1 MNLEGTHEQQ
11 HTSAPDVKR
20 LPILISLIIG
30 AFFSILN
37 ETLLNVAF
45 QRLSEELAVPYTTI
59 TWLSTGYM
67 LIVGILIPI
76 SALLVQ
82 WFTTR
87 QMFIGALI
95 LFTLGTL
102 ISGIAPGFPML
113 LAGRLIQ
120 AVGAGLM
127 LPVMMNTIL
136 LLYPPANRGAAMGSI
151 GLVIMFAPAIGPTIG
166 GLILDELSWRWM
178 FFLVLP
184 FMIFSILFAF
194 VYLKNVSI
202 ITKPRVDMIAVILST
217 IGFGGVV
224 YGFGS
229 AGNPETG
236 GWTAPEVMISLAVGG
251 VALLLFIITQLLSKQ
266 PILDF
271 RVFRYPMF
279 SVAVVLIII
288 VMMTMF
294 STLLLLPIYMQ
305 GALLLSAFVSGLV
318 LLPGGVLNGL
328 FSPLAG
334 KLFDRYGPRALIL
347 PGCLMLVIVMYC
359 FTQITLTTSTAII
372 ILLHSVMMI
381 AISLIM
387 MPVQTNAMNGL
398 TPAHY
403 PHGTAL
409 LNTLQQVAGA
419 IGVAFFMSIL
429 ASRQAEYYLST
440 ANPSDAEAINAGI
453 HASFTVGLIF
463 ALVALV
469 LSLIVRR
476 TSAPSRQLSHTSSEP
491 ELAATNEIV

>member
-1 MNLEGTHEQQ
+1 MISGEIVSVQGGDTA
-11 HTSAPDVKR
+11 SVKR
-20 LPILISLIIG
+20 LPILISLVIG

-45 QRLSEELAVPYTTI
+45 QTLSIELGVPYTTI

-67 LIVGILIPI
+67 LIVGILVPI

-87 QMFIGALI
+87 QMFIGALV
-95 LFTLGTL
+95 LFMLGTL
-102 ISGIAPGFPML
+102 VSGLAPDFAVL
-113 LAGRLIQ
+113 LIGRLIQ
-120 AVGAGLM
+120 AFGAGLM

-136 LLYPPANRGAAMGSI
+136 LLYPVESRGAAMGSI
-151 GLVIMFAPAIGPTIG
+151 GLVIMFAPAVGPTLG
-166 GLILDELSWRWM
+166 GLILDAFSWRWL
-178 FFLVLP
+178 FYLVLP
-184 FMIFSILFAF
+184 FMVFSILFAF
-194 VYLKNVSI
+194 IFLKNVSTL
-202 ITKPRVDMIAVILST
+202 TKPKVDLIAIILSSL
-217 IGFGGVV
+217 GFGGIV
-224 YGFGS
+224 YGFSSVG
-229 AGNPETG
+229 ETDGG
-236 GWTAPEVMISLAVGG
+236 GWSSPKVMIALTIGG
-251 VALLLFIITQLLSKQ
+251 ISLLLFIIKQFLSRE
-266 PILDF
+266 PMLDF

-279 SVAVVLIII
+279 SLAVILIII

-294 STLLLLPIYMQ
+294 STLMLLPIYMQ

-328 FSPLAG
+328 FSLIAG
-334 KLFDRYGPRALIL
+334 KLFDKFGPRAMII
-347 PGCLMLVIVMYC
+347 PGTALLVIIMYC
-359 FTQITLTTSTAII
+359 FTQITLTTSTGII
-372 ILLHSVMMI
+372 ILLHCLMMI

-398 TPAHY
+398 AIQDY

-429 ASRQAEYYLST
+429 SSGSAEYYRT
-440 ANPSDAEAINAGI
+440 AASPDPAEAISAGM

-463 ALVALV
+463 AVVAFL
-469 LSLIVRR
+469 LSFTVRR
-476 TSAPSRQLSHTSSEP
+476 TRAPGSQTAER
-491 ELAATNEIV
+491 